1 MNSFDFDVNSDK
13 AHEECG
19 VFGIYRVNDELDCV
33 SIAQDALYGLQHRGQ
48 ESAGIAVNKDGEFIC
63 VKDLGKVSAVFSD
76 KNLSK
81 LPNGK
86 IVLGHVRYTPFA
98 NLDRA
103 SSQPLVIRYIKGSLA
118 ISHNGSITNYT
129 QIRNEL
135 ESGGAIFQSNSNAE
149 LIAYV
154 IATQRINSSS
164 IEEAVIK
171 SAEKIE
177 GAYSLILSSPNK
189 LIALRDPHGF
199 RPLCLGKLLDS
210 YVVTSESCA
219 LDSIG
224 AKFLRDIK
232 PGEMLVIDDKGL
244 HSQIIKTAEKTSFC
258 MFEYV
263 YIARPDSVINGV
275 SVHLA
280 RKKAGEILYKEH
292 PVEADIVCGVP
303 DSGLDAAQGF
313 SKASGIPYAI
323 GFVKNKYIGRQISG
337 RHQDKKERLLKTKL
351 NALKANVEGKRVV
364 IIDDSIIRGN
374 TSKHIVKLLR
384 DAGAVQVHM
393 RISSPPFRHPCYFG
407 TDIKSQDELIAN
419 RMTADEICR
428 YIGADSLGYLSLDG
442 LSKIADN
449 AEIGFCDGCF
459 SGNYCA
465 PIPQEEFVDKYSQK
479 LINIE

>member
-48 ESAGIAVNKDGEFIC
+48 ESAGIAVNNDGEFTC
-63 VKDLGKVSAVFSD
+63 VKDTGKVSAVFSD

-189 LIALRDPHGF
+189 LIALRDPYGF

-210 YVVTSESCA
+210 YVVASESCA

-364 IIDDSIIRGN
+364 IIDD
-374 TSKHIVKLLR
+374 
-384 DAGAVQVHM
+384 
-393 RISSPPFRHPCYFG
+393 
-407 TDIKSQDELIAN
+407 
-419 RMTADEICR
+419 
-428 YIGADSLGYLSLDG
+428 
-442 LSKIADN
+442 
-449 AEIGFCDGCF
+449 
-459 SGNYCA
+459 
-465 PIPQEEFVDKYSQK
+465 
-479 LINIE
+479 